1 MATLEELKASFSINI
16 DAMLKENNKNV
27 INSFSNALDIYLST
41 DRDGKLVLRSVP
53 AGYDALC
60 LAEDAVN
67 HEVDVESMLYKRTV
81 LTDIVERACRI
92 YEPYFPDSYE
102 DEREEA
108 KERAQRLS
116 TALEEAAAL
125 IRERAAQI

>member
-1 MATLEELKASFSINI
+1 MATLEELKASFSKNI
-16 DAMLKENNKNV
+16 DVLLKENNQNV
-27 INSFSNALDIYLST
+27 LKSFSSAIEIYLSV
-41 DRDGKLVLRSVP
+41 DRSGKLVLRTMA

-92 YEPYFPDSYE
+92 YEPDCPETYE
-102 DEREEA
+102 AEREEA
-108 KERAQRLS
+108 KERAERLS
-116 TALEEAAAL
+116 TALEEAATL